1 MLTENNLKYTTRI
14 AVLRYNPNKKRLEIY
29 IQKKKNGRFEL
40 PGGKVDIPDEN
51 TKTQTF
57 VSGLSTNAAS
67 ALQELQEETGLP
79 SATLTELG
87 FFNYINCYK
96 GKNTY
101 TKVIL
106 YQTLVNYQESL
117 QMDYRKALE
126 EDSLGDGGWISFDYF
141 IKILEGKLNNES
153 QIYSTKVG
161 VGEVLGNTLLISKD
175 LIQKLKNIGE
185 EIFLNPEIVG
195 EKEVRARIERIK
207 REQDLGDADE
217 TKPLNGREERVGGY
231 LKLGMR

>member
-1 MLTENNLKYTTRI
+1 MTTENNLKSTTRI
-14 AVLRYNPNKKRLEIY
+14 AVLRYNPNRKRLEIY

-51 TKTQTF
+51 IKKQTF
-57 VSGLSTNAAS
+57 VSGLSTNTAS

-87 FFNYINCYK
+87 VFNYINYYK
-96 GKNTY
+96 GKNTD
-101 TKVIL
+101 TEVIL
-106 YQTLVNYQESL
+106 YQTFVNYQESL

-126 EDSLGDGGWISFDYF
+126 EDNLTDGGWISFDYF

-153 QIYSTKVG
+153 QVYSTKIG

-207 REQDLGDADE
+207 RGQDLGDADE
-217 TKPLNGREERVGGY
+217 INLEARRRNEFKRIQ
-231 LKLGMR
+231 